1 MITWVLTSVSCIPYV
16 TVFLTELASLSLI
29 VVFVLLLITSLL
41 RYHYPFMCYAKWPVT
56 EPHVSWLMSLETYTR
71 RSAYHLPRCNS
82 VCNNA
87 SPKRNTTVT
96 SAAKT
101 VGEKRSLGHARYRL
115 DAGCWDS
122 HPRGRNPLFVN
133 TLGLM
138 VFLPWTKTKTTTL
151 SFLGL
156 HLFTQLGVVLV
167 LLTALH

>member
-1 MITWVLTSVSCIPYV
+1 
-16 TVFLTELASLSLI
+16 
-29 VVFVLLLITSLL
+29 
-41 RYHYPFMCYAKWPVT
+41 MCYAKWPVT
-56 EPHVSWLMSLETYTR
+56 EPHVSWLMSLETYTH

-82 VCNNA
+82 VCNSA

-122 HPRGRNPLFVN
+122 HPRGRDPLFIN

-151 SFLGL
+151 SFLEL
-156 HLFTQLGVVLV
+156 HLFTQLACRLSSVNCTALVMIWRWQVFGVVSRMKAKRSTRSEFV
-167 LLTALH
+167 WKCKTALKTWNEWW